1 MFDKIRE
8 KASDL
13 VDKGKDLVGEGV
25 GFISNKINKKDPNQI
40 EQLGKKLTLAEMSD
54 DDFKIPKEEKPKPAV
69 APEQPKSLSDTET
82 SKKKEDVFDTGG
94 LKPTTYVGSIEYP
107 DTEPVK
113 VEIEL
118 EHKPSVGDNVT
129 GFLKD
134 VTTPTKVG
142 NNSKQRKRK
151 LIVKKIFRLIEW
163 VIVILII
170 MVIKGRYDYYSG
182 HVKQKITYNEYP
194 YVYVFDRNNY
204 DVSVSKYEK
213 TNCNEKKE
221 SCTINSVGSY
231 NIKFSDMQMFAV
243 RTFFDVATRFKG
255 AERVLT
261 SKDLNNELYE
271 RVVRALMMNDQM
283 FLSTD
288 RYEKYTVV
296 DYEQK
301 SVYKERG
308 FYYDENKDG
317 GTTKVTIAL
326 GKQEYDGYSVKINEA
341 HYVNG
346 NIVFYVLVE
355 EPATTEWKGDNAPIV
370 VFEFNDNPDKIRV
383 IDIKNGQDFE
393 NKGHLIDGN
402 KVDGNSIADK
412 VKDATNNEVQEENKT
427 TTSKTDKTN
436 NSTTNKANNSTTD
449 KTDNSTTNTN
459 QGDNSSISDLL
470 G

>member
-8 KASDL
+8 KANKL
-13 VDKGKDLVGEGV
+13 VDKGKELVGDGV
-25 GFISNKINKKDPNQI
+25 DYVSSKMKKKDPNQI
-40 EQLGKKLTLAEMSD
+40 EQIGKKLTLEEMTD
-54 DDFKIPKEEKPKPAV
+54 DYFRAPIEDNTKKPVSK
-69 APEQPKSLSDTET
+69 EQPKSLDDDEKDTKVEKKDIFEET
-82 SKKKEDVFDTGG
+82 G
-94 LKPTTYVGSIEYP
+94 LSSTTSYVGSIDYP
-107 DTEPVK
+107 DTKPVE
-113 VEIEL
+113 VEVEL
-118 EHKPSVGDNVT
+118 EHKPSVTEHVSS
-129 GFLKD
+129 FVKD
-134 VTTPTKVG
+134 VTTPTKTG

-151 LIVKKIFRLIEW
+151 LVVKKVFRLIEW

-170 MVIKGRYDYYSG
+170 LVIKGKYDYYSG

-194 YVYVFDRNNY
+194 YVYVFDRNNH
-204 DVSVSKYEK
+204 DVTVTKFEK
-213 TNCNEKKE
+213 SNCDDNKEK
-221 SCTINSVGSY
+221 CNVQTVGSY
-231 NIKFSDMQMFAV
+231 NIKFSDTQMFAV
-243 RTFFDVATRFKG
+243 RSFFDVALKFKAG
-255 AERVLT
+255 ERELT
-261 SKDLNNELYE
+261 SSNLNNELYE

-288 RYEKYTVV
+288 RYKDYTII

-308 FYYDENKDG
+308 FYYDENKSSA
-317 GTTKVTIAL
+317 TTKVTIAL
-326 GKQEYDGYSVKINEA
+326 GEQEYDGYSVKINEA

-355 EPATTEWKGDNAPIV
+355 EPVTTEWKGNNAPIV
-370 VFEFNDNPDKIRV
+370 VFEFKDNPDKIRV
-383 IDIKNGQDFE
+383 IDIKSGQDFE

-427 TTSKTDKTN
+427 TTSKT
-436 NSTTNKANNSTTD
+436 NKANNSTTD
-449 KTDNSTTNTN
+449 KTDNSTTNAN